1 MADSV
6 NLMKSNSKLNESLAH
21 QFDKSGVKR
30 SFTVPYVDG
39 QSMDDHIDAVGQAA
53 GEVGGL
59 TKNLVT
65 TAHHS
70 EGKGWG
76 SGEGHTVGHPSDKL
90 RTTIIPKDDEH
101 AKATIAAAQAH
112 LNNFA
117 KLLGDDDPTVQT
129 AKGQLKLVQ
138 KTDGAG
144 MNLLDFG
151 VMMTQI
157 MFKPTQKVAQMHDAT
172 KEGGIHPKMR
182 GPQAQPPQEAQ
193 GEPQGASSGGGTPED
208 QAAAPSAPGAPPAP
222 AAPGAAAP
230 AAPPAQG

>member
-1 MADSV
+1 
-6 NLMKSNSKLNESLAH
+6 MKSNSKLNAALAH

-39 QSMDDHIDAVGQAA
+39 QSMDEHVSAVGQAA
-53 GEVGGL
+53 GEAGGL
-59 TKNLVT
+59 TKNLIT

-70 EGKGWG
+70 GGKGYG
-76 SGEGHTVGHPSDKL
+76 SAEGHSIGHPSDKL

-101 AKATIAAAQAH
+101 AKATIAAASEH
-112 LNNFA
+112 LNNLA
-117 KLLGDDDPTVQT
+117 KLLGDEDPTILT

-138 KTDGAG
+138 KTDGVG

-157 MFKPTQKVAQMHDAT
+157 MFKPTQKAAQMHDAT
-172 KEGGIHPKMR
+172 KDGGIHPQMR
-182 GPQAQPPQEAQ
+182 GSQAQPPQEAQ
-193 GEPQGASSGGGTPED
+193 GEPQGAPSGGEAAEAQP
-208 QAAAPSAPGAPPAP
+208 AAPAAQGAP
-222 AAPGAAAP
+222 AAPAAPPAGAP